1 MGTLEKRTVAPTPKR
16 ISDMRKIIQIAT
28 VSVNVHGHSKLI
40 ALCDDG
46 TLWKQQP
53 IESDVPWER
62 ITAAIPQ
69 EEE

>member
-1 MGTLEKRTVAPTPKR
+1 MLDLTVGRPDFLA
-16 ISDMRKIIQIAT
+16 DMRKIIQIAT

-53 IESDVPWER
+53 IESDVPWEQ
-62 ITAAIPQ
+62 ITASIPQ
-69 EEE
+69 DEE